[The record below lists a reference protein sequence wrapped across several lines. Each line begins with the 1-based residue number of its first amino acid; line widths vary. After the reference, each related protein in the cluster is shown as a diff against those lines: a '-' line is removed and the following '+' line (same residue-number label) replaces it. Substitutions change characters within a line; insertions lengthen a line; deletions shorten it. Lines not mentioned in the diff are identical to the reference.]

1 MVYICI
7 MLTKA
12 ERTRLYIIEKASHI
26 FNKKGFHGTS
36 MSDILEATGLAKG
49 GVYGNFKS
57 KEEIVIEA
65 FDYSFR
71 KVTDAQTIR
80 IKAKDNAIDK
90 LVSIIDYYYD
100 YPEKSP
106 TEGGCPMLNYTSHSD
121 DSLPELKK
129 AVGRAIRI
137 MLDTIQRIIEKG
149 QKYKQVNPAIDAELA
164 ADSFYSRIE
173 GALMLAKAT
182 GDTAKLNRLLDEMK
196 KDIRHTLRL
205 KKIDS

>member
-1 MVYICI
+1 

-12 ERTRLYIIEKASHI
+12 ERTRFYIIEKASHL

-65 FDYSFR
+65 FEYSFR
-71 KVTDAQTIR
+71 KVTDEQSIR
-80 IKAKDNAIDK
+80 IKSKNNAVDK
-90 LVSIIDYYYD
+90 LLCMVDYYYN
-100 YPEKSP
+100 YPENSP
-106 TEGGCPMLNYTSHSD
+106 TEGGCPMLNYTSHTND
-121 DSLPELKK
+121 TLPELRK
-129 AVGRAIRI
+129 AVGRSIKI

-149 QKYKQVNPAIDAELA
+149 QKYGQIKDSVDASLE
-164 ADSFYSRIE
+164 ADLIYTRIE

-182 GDTAKLNRLLDEMK
+182 GDTPKLNRLLEHVK
-196 KDIRHTLRL
+196 QYILSNYPK
-205 KKIDS
+205 